1 MDTEVTWKKLNSNFA
16 EILDNNHVR
25 SAECRGERPGGSETS
40 INERRTTPQAAMVTH
55 APKPQSAQAED
66 VKDRYERTRLV
77 ESVYFFCPPNSP
89 KVMLQKLKIQQPHQ
103 FRPPDRMAIAVI
115 DKVGL

>member
-66 VKDRYERTRLV
+66 VKTDMNVL
-77 ESVYFFCPPNSP
+77 ESVYFLCPPNSP
-89 KVMLQKLKIQQPHQ
+89 KVMLQKLKIQ
-103 FRPPDRMAIAVI
+103 
-115 DKVGL
+115 